1 MKKKN
6 YITPFVSFDN
16 IEEETGLLTGVVSAG
31 AENQEADPGGWDSAK
46 RGSTS
51 FFCIDDAF
59 EGPIEEANEEFQY
72 TLDF

>member
-31 AENQEADPGGWDSAK
+31 AENQDWGAK
-46 RGSTS
+46 SGSTTFLS
-51 FFCIDDAF
+51 VDDAF
-59 EGPIEEANEEFQY
+59 DDPFASPEEEDSNEFQY